1 MTDKEGRTQ
10 IYTADTSGER
20 ADVCGARLTGAARTA
35 ISELISMGLFF
46 VNGRVPK
53 KSDKIKAGDVIEV
66 HFLPEKTPDLTPKNI
81 PFDIVIDMP
90 SYAVIDKPAGLT
102 VHPAPGHYDDT
113 LVNALLFAF
122 NIDDSENG
130 VRPGIVHRLD
140 KDTSGLLVVAKNA
153 TARGKLSR
161 LFGDRLIEK
170 KYLAICKGSPKFDE
184 KRVEAPLGRDTVNR
198 KRMAV
203 RASGGKEAIS
213 VFRVLERYNGAFLAE
228 VSIYTGR
235 THQIRVHAA
244 YIGHPLIGDVLY
256 GGKGLFGFERQAL
269 HSHKIAFNDP
279 DTGERISASS
289 NLPQDML
296 KLIGVI
302 KNR

>member
-1 MTDKEGRTQ
+1 MMDKEGRTQ
-10 IYTADTSGER
+10 IYTADISGER
-20 ADVCGARLTGAARTA
+20 ADVCGARLTGAARTI
-35 ISELISMGLFF
+35 ISDLISAGLFF

-53 KSDKIKAGDVIEV
+53 KSDKIKTGDVIEV
-66 HFLPEKTPDLTPKNI
+66 HFQPEKMPDLTPKNI

-90 SYAVIDKPAGLT
+90 FYAVIDKPAGLT

-153 TARGKLSR
+153 AARGKLSR

-203 RASGGKEAIS
+203 RASGGKEAVS

-235 THQIRVHAA
+235 THQIRVHAT
-244 YIGHPLIGDVLY
+244 YIGHPIIGDVIY
-256 GGKGLFGFERQAL
+256 GGKGLFGFGRQAL

-296 KLIGVI
+296 DLISIV

>member
-1 MTDKEGRTQ
+1 MTDREGTTQ
-10 IYTADTSGER
+10 THTADVSGER
-20 ADVCGARLTGAARTA
+20 ADACGARLTGATRSA
-35 ISELISMGLFF
+35 ISALIGEGLFF

-53 KSDKIKAGDVIEV
+53 KSDKVKAGDIIEAR
-66 HFLPEKTPDLTPKNI
+66 FPPEKTPDLTPRDI
-81 PFDIVIDMP
+81 PFGLVLDRP

-122 NIDDSENG
+122 NIDDGENG
-130 VRPGIVHRLD
+130 FRPGIVHRLD
-140 KDTSGLLVVAKNA
+140 KDTSGLLVIAKNSA
-153 TARGKLSR
+153 SRAKLSK
-161 LFGDRLIEK
+161 LFGDRLVEK
-170 KYLAICKGSPKFDE
+170 KYLAVCRGVPKFEE
-184 KRVEAPLGRDTVNR
+184 KRVEAPLGRDPRNR

-203 RASGGKEAIS
+203 RPDGRNAVS
-213 VFRVLERYNGAFLAE
+213 VFKVLELYKGAFLAE
-228 VSIYTGR
+228 VSILTGR

-244 YIGHPLIGDVLY
+244 YMGHPLVGDALY

-269 HSHKIAFNDP
+269 HSHKIGFDDP

-289 NLPQDML
+289 QLPRDML
-296 KLIGVI
+296 NLIDKI